1 MVVSRGVEVE
11 LEPVIAGLD
20 PAIHQLRKALPKGM
34 DARVKPG
41 HDNLLCGRSLVTAYA
56 ASTSTSSESS
66 SAVIF
71 SFASSRI
78 ATPSRAL
85 TRTPLIST
93 VPAAGTR
100 LRMLLLFGAYSAL
113 LSALN
118 VV

>member
-1 MVVSRGVEVE
+1 MVVSRGGEVE
-11 LEPVIAGLD
+11 LEPVIAGV
-20 PAIHQLRKALPKGM
+20 PRTIHQLRKALPKGM

-85 TRTPLIST
+85 TRTPLIFAE
-93 VPAAGTR
+93 PA
-100 LRMLLLFGAYSAL
+100 SA
-113 LSALN
+113 N
-118 VV
+118 R